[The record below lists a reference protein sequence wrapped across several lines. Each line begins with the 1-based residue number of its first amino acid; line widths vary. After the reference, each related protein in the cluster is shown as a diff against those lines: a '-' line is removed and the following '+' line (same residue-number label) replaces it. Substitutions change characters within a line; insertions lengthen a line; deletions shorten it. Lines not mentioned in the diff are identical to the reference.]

1 MLQKFIILLLLL
13 LPASSVF
20 SQPFDCSKFREGKFR
35 TADSR
40 VGGIVITDRRGNY
53 QTESTE
59 SLKLIIR
66 FSISWQDNC
75 TYTLK
80 VDKVIRN
87 ENKVEI
93 PGDLK
98 INVKIVETSAN
109 SYIQEI
115 TSSITNG
122 SYRAEVFKTE

>member
-1 MLQKFIILLLLL
+1 MFQKIIILLLLL
-13 LPASSVF
+13 LPASGAL
-20 SQPFDCSKFREGKFR
+20 SQPFDCSKFKEGKFR
-35 TADSR
+35 TADPR
-40 VGGIVITDRRGNY
+40 VGGIVITDRRGGY

-75 TYTLK
+75 TYTLRL
-80 VDKVIRN
+80 DKVIRN
-87 ENKVEI
+87 ENKVDI
-93 PGDLK
+93 PNDLRV
-98 INVKIVETSAN
+98 NVKIVETTAN

-122 SYRAEVFKTE
+122 SYRAEVTKTE

>member
-1 MLQKFIILLLLL
+1 MLKNTSLFLLLLIL
-13 LPASSVF
+13 GITAF
-20 SQPFDCSKFREGKFR
+20 SQPFDCSKFRDGKFR

-40 VGGIVITDRRGNY
+40 VGGIVITDRRGGF

-109 SYIQEI
+109 SYIQEF
-115 TSSITNG
+115 SSSMTNG
-122 SYRAEVFKTE
+122 SYRAEVTKED